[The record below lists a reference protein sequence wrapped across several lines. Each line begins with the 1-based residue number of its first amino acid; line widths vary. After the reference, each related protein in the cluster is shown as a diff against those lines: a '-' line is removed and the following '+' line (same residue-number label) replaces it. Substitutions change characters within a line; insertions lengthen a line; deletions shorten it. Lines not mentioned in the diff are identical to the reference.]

1 MRILGIDP
9 GSRTT
14 GYGLVELDGQR
25 IVYVDSGCIRC
36 GDGALPD
43 RLDIIFR
50 GISDII
56 QQHGPSVASVEQVF
70 MARNA
75 DSALKLGQARGA
87 AICAL
92 KQAGLE
98 VQEYSALQIKQA
110 VVGRGH
116 ADKQQVQHM
125 VKALL
130 GLMGDPQADAADA
143 LAAAICHAHDRSGLS
158 AIKRGFRRA
167 KVVR

>member
-1 MRILGIDP
+1 MRLVRILGIDP

-116 ADKQQVQHM
+116 ADGAGCHLGFTASTSCH
-125 VKALL
+125 VKSRYPHGHTDLDLA
-130 GLMGDPQADAADA
+130 QAAD
-143 LAAAICHAHDRSGLS
+143 S
-158 AIKRGFRRA
+158 AGGA
-167 KVVR
+167 VACA